1 MKKIMLLIC
10 GFVMLGIGA
19 VGVFLPI
26 LPTTPFIIVAAGCF
40 SASSPAIYRKLERS
54 PFFGPYIK
62 GIRDRT
68 PIPRRTRIQGIVV
81 LWVLLIISAVI
92 VRSLPVIIIL
102 VAVGVGVTVHLIL
115 IRR

>member
-1 MKKIMLLIC
+1 MKKIVLLLC

-26 LPTTPFIIVAAGCF
+26 LPTTPFIIIAAACF
-40 SASSPAIYRKLERS
+40 SASSPAIYKKLQRS

-68 PIPRRTRIQGIVV
+68 PIPKHTRIQGIIA
-81 LWVLLIISAVI
+81 LWVLLTISAVI
-92 VRSLPVIIIL
+92 VRSLAVIIIL
-102 VAVGVGVTVHLIL
+102 AVVGVAVTTHLLL